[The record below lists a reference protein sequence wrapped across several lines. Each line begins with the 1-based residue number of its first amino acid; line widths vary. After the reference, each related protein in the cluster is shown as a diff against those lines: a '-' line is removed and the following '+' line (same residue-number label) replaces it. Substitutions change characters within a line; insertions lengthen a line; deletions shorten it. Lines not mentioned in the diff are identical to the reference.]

1 MRSFPQ
7 GGINFVENFFYFYPL
22 DSMFKILLSIY
33 VSFLAVVSYAQSPP
47 EESSP
52 LEAVEDTNR
61 IISELTSRIG
71 ENSKIILSW
80 IVSSSLPQFFAIER
94 SENGKAYEVVSIL
107 NNLSRQ
113 NIYQWAD
120 EAPKKGRNLYRIRYG
135 FKPGDSLYSNTI
147 LVSVAGYDAFKFYP
161 NPVDHILIVRSDAP
175 LDVMITDGNGR
186 LRISHSKVHGLYTI
200 NVSSLEK
207 GVYLIRFINKLT
219 NVMSQEKLI
228 KN

>member
-1 MRSFPQ
+1 
-7 GGINFVENFFYFYPL
+7 
-22 DSMFKILLSIY
+22 MFKILLSIY
-33 VSFLAVVSYAQSPP
+33 VSFLAVVSYAQAPP

-186 LRISHSKVHGLYTI
+186 LRISHSRVQGLYTI

>member
-1 MRSFPQ
+1 
-7 GGINFVENFFYFYPL
+7 
-22 DSMFKILLSIY
+22 MFKILLSIY
-33 VSFLAVVSYAQSPP
+33 VSFLAVVSYAQAPP

-52 LEAVEDTNR
+52 IEAVEDTNM
-61 IISELTSRIG
+61 IISELNSRIG

-186 LRISHSKVHGLYTI
+186 LRISHSRVQGLYTI